1 MKEQKKKK
9 YEAPETK
16 KTQVELEAG
25 ICAASVI
32 ITNPERNGGIT
43 EHETNT
49 DFNGDFSSDTW
60 DTNPIKP

>member
-25 ICAASVI
+25 ICAASTTI
-32 ITNPERNGGIT
+32 RNPDNEEQGKIKS
-43 EHETNT
+43 HEVNS
-49 DFNGDFSSDTW
+49 DFGYTFENSDW
-60 DTNPIKP
+60 D